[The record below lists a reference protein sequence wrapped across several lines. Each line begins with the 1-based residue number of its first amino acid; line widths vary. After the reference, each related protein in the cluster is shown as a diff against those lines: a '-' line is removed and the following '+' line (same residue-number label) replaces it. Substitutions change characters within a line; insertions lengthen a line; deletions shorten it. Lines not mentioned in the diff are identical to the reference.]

1 MTEIRCHDSLCDSMS
16 LEILALETQCVT
28 GDTGTGDT
36 QYVTGDTQCVTGDT
50 GAGDTMCQW
59 RHTLTHLDGTALCD
73 LSSERT

>member
-36 QYVTGDTQCVTGDT
+36 QYVTGDTQCVIGDT
-50 GAGDTMCQW
+50 GPGDT
-59 RHTLTHLDGTALCD
+59 H
-73 LSSERT
+73 